1 VVVDI
6 QHRNQLVV
14 EVELQLQDK
23 MVDLEHVLKVEVLEH
38 QIILQEQLRVTQVVA
53 VVEMEKDRQEMV
65 DVVALVEVEQVEPL
79 HVTLEQQ
86 EPLILE
92 VVEVVLQDQDLVEQ
106 VVQVSLSQEQVQ
118 LQELLSQLVLDV
130 QEVSLT

>member
-1 VVVDI
+1 
-6 QHRNQLVV
+6 
-14 EVELQLQDK
+14 
-23 MVDLEHVLKVEVLEH
+23 
-38 QIILQEQLRVTQVVA
+38 VVA

-106 VVQVSLSQEQVQ
+106 VVQE
-118 LQELLSQLVLDV
+118 
-130 QEVSLT
+130 

>member
-53 VVEMEKDRQEMV
+53 VVEMEKDHQEMV

-106 VVQVSLSQEQVQ
+106 VVQE
-118 LQELLSQLVLDV
+118 
-130 QEVSLT
+130 

>member
-1 VVVDI
+1 
-6 QHRNQLVV
+6 
-14 EVELQLQDK
+14 
-23 MVDLEHVLKVEVLEH
+23 
-38 QIILQEQLRVTQVVA
+38 VVA
-53 VVEMEKDRQEMV
+53 VVEMEKDHQEMV

-106 VVQVSLSQEQVQ
+106 VVQE
-118 LQELLSQLVLDV
+118 
-130 QEVSLT
+130 

>member
-1 VVVDI
+1 
-6 QHRNQLVV
+6 
-14 EVELQLQDK
+14 
-23 MVDLEHVLKVEVLEH
+23 
-38 QIILQEQLRVTQVVA
+38 VVA
-53 VVEMEKDRQEMV
+53 VVEMEKDHQEMV